1 MQNRISYWEFIIT
14 DFNMRIHLEWQC
26 ISEGVVWLW
35 NFIPVRIDV
44 NHSSSATIK
53 VDTIAMVLYQPI
65 LLLFL
70 LIQNCNHLLASYA
83 YLCAVCWLVHNFCLH
98 CIFFWAM
105 QDIVKLLAILQP
117 LWTLDFHESLL
128 SSNTPHF
135 SQGEELIDLHS
146 IKNLKWNIANGVG
159 LLCLVQVILARI
171 TFFMVRHNHSN
182 FWVHLWHKR

>member
-1 MQNRISYWEFIIT
+1 MEKIKKGCIIIKRSKMQNRISYWEFIIT

-26 ISEGVVWLW
+26 ISQGVVWLW
-35 NFIPVRIDV
+35 NFIPLRIDV

-70 LIQNCNHLLASYA
+70 LIQNCNHLLASYF

-105 QDIVKLLAILQP
+105 QDIVKLLA
-117 LWTLDFHESLL
+117 WSLTATFV
-128 SSNTPHF
+128 NFRF
-135 SQGEELIDLHS
+135 SWKLIE
-146 IKNLKWNIANGVG
+146 
-159 LLCLVQVILARI
+159 
-171 TFFMVRHNHSN
+171 F
-182 FWVHLWHKR
+182 